1 MKRLLTIIFICCLS
15 TTWAQSLS
23 PTVIAS
29 SGGYHEGANASLSW
43 TLGELAT
50 ETLDNGSNILTQGFQ
65 QPVEGIALGIDLDL
79 LVFLEG
85 PFNASQMNTN
95 LNSSGI
101 LPLTQPYNSLPW
113 NYSGTESV
121 TSIPGPEVV
130 DWVLIELRDAADAAS
145 ATSATRLARQA
156 AFLLNDG
163 SVVGMDGASVL
174 QFSNTF
180 TQQLFVIVWH
190 RNHLGIMSANGVT
203 ASGGIYSYNFTLS
216 ASQVYGGSAGYNNL
230 NGTVWGM
237 IAGDANHD
245 NMVSLSD
252 KTLWSSFA
260 GSKGYQSVDFS
271 MDAQINNK
279 DKNDVVIPNSGRLS
293 QVPD

>member
-29 SGGYHEGANASLSW
+29 SGGYFEGTNASLSW

-65 QPVEGIALGIDLDL
+65 QPVEGIAIGIDLDL

-121 TSIPGPEVV
+121 MSIPGPEVV

-216 ASQVYGGSAGYNNL
+216 ASQVYGGSAGYKNL

-279 DKNDVVIPNSGRLS
+279 DKNDAVIPNSGRLS